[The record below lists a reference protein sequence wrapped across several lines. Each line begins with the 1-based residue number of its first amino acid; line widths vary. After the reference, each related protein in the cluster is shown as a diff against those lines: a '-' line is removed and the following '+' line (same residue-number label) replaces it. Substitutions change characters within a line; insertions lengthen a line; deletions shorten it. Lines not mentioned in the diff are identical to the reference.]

1 MLDAFAE
8 WYYYHYIEVFTWLFG
23 TTPDTALGTAIRV
36 LTMFAYP
43 ITWYL
48 TQNRR
53 CQRGWAAAKK
63 YVTPAVRR
71 AAHRGEE

>member
-36 LTMFAYP
+36 SRCSR
-43 ITWYL
+43 IRSHGIS
-48 TQNRR
+48 RR
-53 CQRGWAAAKK
+53 ID
-63 YVTPAVRR
+63 AVSGDGQLRKSM
-71 AAHRGEE
+71 

>member
-8 WYYYHYIEVFTWLFG
+8 YIEVFTWLFG

-36 LTMFAYP
+36 LTMLAYP

-53 CQRGWAAAKK
+53 CQRGWAAVKK
-63 YVTPAVRR
+63 HVMAAVRR